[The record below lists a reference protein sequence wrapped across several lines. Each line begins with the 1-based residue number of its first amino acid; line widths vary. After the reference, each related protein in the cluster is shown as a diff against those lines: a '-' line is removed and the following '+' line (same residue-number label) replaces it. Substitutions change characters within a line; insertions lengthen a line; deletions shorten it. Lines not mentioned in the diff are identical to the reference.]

1 MATIDIA
8 KETTAEAINTNLG
21 DYTDASSAS
30 GTTVFSRMKYAVSAI
45 GDILAQVTPAR
56 MSKIDAIGSAA
67 DSTSTESVF
76 GKLNKAIADMDTGSQ
91 TDTAQSETLVSSAIS
106 GSGSLAGTF
115 LAPVTRVYKV
125 SATLKASASGTSN
138 AAQLICARTTITASA
153 SGTLIMTRASTT
165 AAAQTAR
172 IYLIAGQTYYFY
184 IFGGGTP
191 QISALALAYGTMKED
206 LSMPSLT
213 ASTDY
218 TEYIPMSTA
227 SGTGTTETKV
237 AEWKVLYYGSVKVRV
252 TRDSTKAAYTYWKL
266 YRNNTVISTNTA
278 STQTVSVDVD
288 VNKGDVLKLTGYGS
302 GASADWEID
311 AVEMQYTVSFMGTNS
326 LIIQI

>member
-76 GKLNKAIADMDTGSQ
+76 WKLNKAIADMDTGSQ

-106 GSGSLAGTF
+106 GSGTLLGTF
-115 LAPVTRVYKV
+115 TAPVSRVYKV
-125 SATLKASASGTSN
+125 SATLKASATGAAN
-138 AAQLICARTTITASA
+138 AAQVICSRKVITAAGDGVLVA
-153 SGTLIMTRASTT
+153 SRASTT
-165 AAAQTAR
+165 AAEVTSR
-172 IYLIAGQTYYFY
+172 IYLNAGQTYYFY
-184 IFGGGTP
+184 LFGGGTP
-191 QISALALAYGTMKED
+191 QISSLALAYGTLGED

-218 TEYIPMSTA
+218 KAYIPQIYN
-227 SGTGTTETKV
+227 SGTGTTEWTV
-237 AEWKVLYYGSVKVRV
+237 AEWEVLYYGSVKIRV
-252 TRDSTKAAYTYWKL
+252 TRDSTKAAYTKWKL
-266 YRNNTVISTNTA
+266 YKNNVLVSTNTA
-278 STQTVSVDVD
+278 SSQVVSLDVNI
-288 VNKGDVLKLTGYGS
+288 NKGDILKLTAYGG
-302 GASADWEID
+302 GADQEWGIE
-311 AVEMQYTVSFMGTNS
+311 YTHMCFTLSWMGTNP
-326 LIIQI
+326 LIIQC